1 MTQGRKVVVKK
12 TNDQESE
19 VQAEESYEITV
30 EGVTGAE
37 GEQLEDYEVEMVEEE
52 PNSVEDLP
60 DDEQVWPDGPT
71 AGQIKL
77 WKNEFGDVYVT
88 SISFDKHIAWRPL
101 NRLEYKSLVKKME
114 QLVQSGQLS
123 SAEANLWNEEAIA
136 ELCILFPSYDRSAM
150 TREMAGL
157 PSLISQE
164 VLEASGFVALE
175 VRQL

>member
-1 MTQGRKVVVKK
+1 MTEKRKVVVS
-12 TNDQESE
+12 TSE
-19 VQAEESYEITV
+19 ELMEE
-30 EGVTGAE
+30 TGSDEA
-37 GEQLEDYEVEMVEEE
+37 LVAKMVDEDFNTEEDDFE
-52 PNSVEDLP
+52 PVSSVEDLP
-60 DDEQVWPDGPT
+60 DEEEIWPDGPT
-71 AGQIKL
+71 AGQIKI
-77 WKNEFGDVYVT
+77 WKKEHGDVYVT

-101 NRLEYKSLVKKME
+101 SRLEYKNLVRKME

-123 SAEANLWNEEAIA
+123 TAEANLWNEEAIA
-136 ELCILFPSYDRSAM
+136 ELCILFPSYDIAAM